1 VSEATAGDR
10 RKWSAAG
17 MVLASGLLFGTTGTA
32 RALGLAAMAPQAVG
46 GLRIALGGALLVVLA
61 LALGRG
67 TRLVAVVREAP
78 LVALVAAAAVACYQV
93 CFFSAVAATGVALG
107 TVVAIGS
114 GPVLAG
120 ALGLA
125 IGERP
130 TRRWAAATALAV
142 AGVAVLTVVGRQA
155 TVAPAGVLLA
165 LGAGAS
171 YAALTV
177 AGRGLV
183 ARGHPGAD
191 ALTVFFG
198 AGALLLLPAWLGQDL
213 RPLASPRGA
222 LAIVWLG
229 AGATAFAYLLFAGGL
244 RRLPAATVT
253 TLGLAEPLTAACLG
267 VLVLAERPAPE
278 AWLGAALV
286 GAGLLAAS
294 AGPGASTGAGPPG
307 RLPAI
312 PDRVLGPARAFLC
325 RAMREGGPHGR
336 ESRR

>member
-1 VSEATAGDR
+1 
-10 RKWSAAG
+10 
-17 MVLASGLLFGTTGTA
+17 MVLASGVLFGTTGTA
-32 RALGLAAMAPQAVG
+32 RALGLGGMPTQAVG
-46 GLRIALGGALLVVLA
+46 GLRIALGGALLVALA

-67 TRLVAVVREAP
+67 ARLVAVVREAP
-78 LVALVAAAAVACYQV
+78 LVALLGAAAVACYQV

-130 TRRWAAATALAV
+130 TRRWAGATALAV
-142 AGVAVLTVVGRQA
+142 AGVALLTVAGRQA
-155 TVAPAGVLLA
+155 RAAPTGVLLA
-165 LGAGAS
+165 VGAGAS
-171 YAALTV
+171 YAVLTV

-183 ARGHPGAD
+183 GRGHGGAD

-213 RPLASPRGA
+213 RPLASPRPA

-229 AGATAFAYLLFAGGL
+229 AGATALAYLLFAGGL
-244 RRLPAATVT
+244 RRLPAASVT
-253 TLGLAEPLTAACLG
+253 TLGLVEPLTAACLG
-267 VLVLAERPAPE
+267 VLVLAERPAPV

-286 GAGLLAAS
+286 AAGLVAAS
-294 AGPGASTGAGPPG
+294 ARTGPTASEGGCG
-307 RLPAI
+307 RDPAI
-312 PDRVLGPARAFLC
+312 PEGVLGRARAFLC
-325 RAMREGGPHGR
+325 RAMRGGGAHGR

>member
-1 VSEATAGDR
+1 
-10 RKWSAAG
+10 
-17 MVLASGLLFGTTGTA
+17 MVLASGVLFGTTGTA
-32 RALGLAAMAPQAVG
+32 RAVGLAAMAPQAVG
-46 GLRIALGGALLVVLA
+46 GLRVALGGALLVALA
-61 LALGRG
+61 LAFARG
-67 TRLVAVVREAP
+67 PRLVAVVRQAP
-78 LVALVAAAAVACYQV
+78 LQTLAAAAAVACYQV
-93 CFFSAVAATGVALG
+93 CFFSAVAATGVAMG

-120 ALGLA
+120 GLGLA

-130 TRRWAAATALAV
+130 TWRWAAATALAV
-142 AGVAVLTVVGRQA
+142 AGVAALTVAGRRA

-171 YAALTV
+171 YAVLTV

-183 ARGHPGAD
+183 ARGHGAAD

-213 RPLASPRGA
+213 RPLASPRGV
-222 LAIVWLG
+222 LATVWLG
-229 AGATAFAYLLFAGGL
+229 AGTTVLAYLLFAGGL

-267 VLVLAERPAPE
+267 VLVLAERPAPV

-294 AGPGASTGAGPPG
+294 ARPGVRASGDRPAG
-307 RLPAI
+307 LATI
-312 PDRVLGPARAFLC
+312 PEGVLGPARAFLC
-325 RAMREGGPHGR
+325 RAMRGGGPHGR